1 MRPEIEIDCLSSFAL
16 TSFSLVHSRSAGSVA
31 YSTVSGIKTVLSLN
45 AMKTMIQKYSDATQE
60 AMEIAT
66 KTLWKMGFFNGGM
79 LGSFIL
85 LYCVLCIFG
94 SYLLYSD
101 IRDTGC
107 DPSAGNPTVAT
118 CDNAGPDVFGAMLG
132 VAFAAQGITQVG
144 SFVECFAAARVA
156 AYQALQA
163 INRKP
168 GAPEETIY
176 HEENEKTSTSADE
189 TSKSSKSEKS
199 ETAIGDIDGSL
210 RVKAVLPQYLIDATS
225 EEGKKPEKVEGR
237 LTFDSCRFHYPTRPG
252 QQILNDF
259 TIDIPAGKTI
269 AFVGPR

>member
-1 MRPEIEIDCLSSFAL
+1 
-16 TSFSLVHSRSAGSVA
+16 
-31 YSTVSGIKTVLSLN
+31 
-45 AMKTMIQKYSDATQE
+45 MKTMIKKYSDATQE
-60 AMEIAT
+60 ALEIGT
-66 KTLWKMGFFNGGM
+66 KILWKMGFFNGGM

-107 DPSAGNPTVAT
+107 DPSDANPTVAT
-118 CDNAGPDVFGAMLG
+118 CENAGPDVFGAMLG

-144 SFVECFAAARVA
+144 SFVECFAAARVSA
-156 AYQALQA
+156 FQALTS

-176 HEENEKTSTSADE
+176 HEEETTTEKTSSMDDST
-189 TSKSSKSEKS
+189 KSDSKSEKS
-199 ETAIGDIDGSL
+199 EQVPPGEQRI
-210 RVKAVLPQYLIDATS
+210 KAVLPQYLIDATS
-225 EEGKKPEKVEGR
+225 EEGKKPEEVKGQ
-237 LTFDSCRFHYPTRPG
+237 LTFDSVHFHYPTRPG

-259 TIDIPAGKTI
+259 TIDIAAGKTI

>member
-1 MRPEIEIDCLSSFAL
+1 
-16 TSFSLVHSRSAGSVA
+16 
-31 YSTVSGIKTVLSLN
+31 
-45 AMKTMIQKYSDATQE
+45 MIQKYADATQE

-107 DPSAGNPTVAT
+107 DPSAGNPTVTT
-118 CDNAGPDVFGAMLG
+118 CENAGPDVFGAMLG

-156 AYQALQA
+156 AFQALTA

-168 GAPEETIY
+168 GAPAETIY
-176 HEENEKTSTSADE
+176 HEEETEKTSSADE
-189 TSKSSKSEKS
+189 TNKSAKSES
-199 ETAIGDIDGSL
+199 EHAPADGDQRI
-210 RVKAVLPQYLIDATS
+210 KAVLPQYLIDATS
-225 EEGKKPEKVEGR
+225 EEGQKPEKIKGR
-237 LTFDSCRFHYPTRPG
+237 LTFDSVRFHYPTRPG

-259 TIDIPAGKTI
+259 TIDIPSGKTI